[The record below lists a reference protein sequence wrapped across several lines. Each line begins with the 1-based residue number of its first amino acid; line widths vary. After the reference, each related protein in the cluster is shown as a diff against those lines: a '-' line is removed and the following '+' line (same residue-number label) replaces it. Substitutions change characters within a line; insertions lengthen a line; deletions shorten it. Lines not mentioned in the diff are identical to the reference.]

1 MAFSGLANES
11 ARLTYTTPLRWIF
24 QRRTRALPEGDAR
37 GSSRRIIVTGA
48 HYSNLPRSIYLSFTS
63 RERMWAAWR
72 CRRLEIPRHALFT
85 VSYWNCTRGTPRCL
99 REEMETHFISRLG
112 DSPSKP
118 RHVTDGLVST
128 YKSTWRFAGRYRKA
142 SVRERTQNLTSVES
156 NTNHHNSIYC
166 VIYRCIMIYLFC
178 HSCTFYF
185 RRKYVPVNRNLK

>member
-11 ARLTYTTPLRWIF
+11 ARLTYTTPRWIF
-24 QRRTRALPEGDAR
+24 QRRTPGLWCRYRGGDAR

-63 RERMWAAWR
+63 REDVSCVTMSAAR
-72 CRRLEIPRHALFT
+72 NPPACIIHSFILKLHEGHTPLLRALTRSFAHA
-85 VSYWNCTRGTPRCL
+85 RARA

-128 YKSTWRFAGRYRKA
+128 YKST
-142 SVRERTQNLTSVES
+142 
-156 NTNHHNSIYC
+156 
-166 VIYRCIMIYLFC
+166 
-178 HSCTFYF
+178 
-185 RRKYVPVNRNLK
+185 